1 MHVVP
6 DLKVLY
12 FGTPVVVI
20 SSHNE
25 DGTTN
30 LAPMSSAWWLGK
42 SCLLGLSNYSQTA
55 ANLKRDGQAVLNL
68 PHADLVDMVDQ
79 LAMTTGRRDIPDYK
93 RQQGYQYVPDKFAV
107 AGLSAQPSDLVGPD
121 RILQCPIQLECRVVS
136 TRTFGAPAVDATAFE
151 VEVLRTHVEEQ
162 LLIPGTS
169 YVDPLRWD
177 PLIMKFT
184 EFFGEGRNVHPSRLA
199 QGWDMPHR
207 MPAPTSRTVT
217 EAAGV

>member
-20 SSHNE
+20 SSRNE

-30 LAPMSSAWWLGK
+30 LAPMSSAWWLGQ

-55 ANLKRDGQAVLNL
+55 ANLKRDGEAVLNL
-68 PHADLVDMVDQ
+68 PDAGLVDAVDR
-79 LAMTTGRRDIPDYK
+79 LALTTGRRDVPDYK
-93 RQQGYQYVPDKFAV
+93 RRQGYQYMPDKFAV
-107 AGLSAQPSDLVGPD
+107 GGLNAQPSDTVRPQ
-121 RILQCPIQLECRVVS
+121 RVMQCPIQLECRVVS
-136 TRTFGAPAVDATAFE
+136 TRAFGAPAVDATAFE
-151 VEVLRTHVEEQ
+151 VQISRTHVEEH

-169 YVDPLRWD
+169 HVDPVRWD

-184 EFFGEGRNVHPSRLA
+184 EFFGEGRNVYPSRLA
-199 QGWDMPHR
+199 AGWNMPVLAR
-207 MPAPTSRTVT
+207 
-217 EAAGV
+217 EADQL